1 MPCWRIEGTV
11 KLGIAIQADQYIG
24 SAGRVAMTGWASPG
38 RGRLHERRVGLD
50 VVREV

>member
-1 MPCWRIEGTV
+1 MPCWRIGGTV

-24 SAGRVAMTGWASPG
+24 SAGRVAMTGRASPG